1 MVQGVLRTPHMSDLC
16 PRLCLRVANSREG
29 PDEAPDGAHD
39 PPSTDDARD
48 ASTGQI
54 PGCSVKDPA
63 PRNPELC
70 AERSSSCHKLV
81 REVR

>member
-1 MVQGVLRTPHMSDLC
+1 MVQGVLRTPYMSDLC

-54 PGCSVKDPA
+54 PGCCVKDPA
-63 PRNPELC
+63 PRNLDSV
-70 AERSSSCHKLV
+70 RNVVHYVTKLI

>member
-1 MVQGVLRTPHMSDLC
+1 MVQGVLRTPHMSDLY
-16 PRLCLRVANSREG
+16 PRLCLRVANSG
-29 PDEAPDGAHD
+29 EAPDEAHD

-63 PRNPELC
+63 PRNLDSVRNVVP
-70 AERSSSCHKLV
+70 HVTKLV